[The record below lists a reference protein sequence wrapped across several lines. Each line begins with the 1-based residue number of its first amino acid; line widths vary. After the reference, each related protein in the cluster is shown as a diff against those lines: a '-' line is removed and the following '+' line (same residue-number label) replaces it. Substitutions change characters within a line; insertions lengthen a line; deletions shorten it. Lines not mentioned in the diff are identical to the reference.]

1 MQGTAA
7 PIPARGLAPI
17 TPHAATLESCPGN
30 CVVAQWSRMA
40 HPDPHPVAALV
51 LAIPSTLGRF
61 VVVWLTVSVF
71 LAIPF
76 LPTFGWEVLRNS
88 FLWPIACIYG
98 VVEWG
103 GFPPPW
109 TLGAMILP
117 ASMILGAWG
126 YVMEVAPAL
135 SLWVVAHCS
144 LMLTG
149 PALLADDVSGWVP
162 WIVALLWSLM
172 SFRWYRV
179 ARRSGKD

>member
-1 MQGTAA
+1 MPLG
-7 PIPARGLAPI
+7 PCPWIPALAQC
-17 TPHAATLESCPGN
+17 SD
-30 CVVAQWSRMA
+30 MA

-51 LAIPSTLGRF
+51 LAIPSALGRF

-88 FLWPIACIYG
+88 LLWPIACIYG
-98 VVEWG
+98 VVVWG

-117 ASMILGAWG
+117 AGMILGAWG
-126 YVMEVAPAL
+126 YVMDVAPAL
-135 SLWVVAHCS
+135 SLWVVAHCC

-149 PALLADDVSGWVP
+149 PALLADDVAGWVP
-162 WIVALLWSLM
+162 LVVALLWSLM
-172 SFRWYRV
+172 SLGWYRI
-179 ARRSGKD
+179 ARRSTGG

>member
-1 MQGTAA
+1 MCATRIAPLRPCPRDGT
-7 PIPARGLAPI
+7 PAQF
-17 TPHAATLESCPGN
+17 HA
-30 CVVAQWSRMA
+30 MA
-40 HPDPHPVAALV
+40 HPESHPVAALV

-88 FLWPIACIYG
+88 LLWPIACLYG
-98 VVEWG
+98 VVVWG

-117 ASMILGAWG
+117 AGMILGAWG

-135 SLWVVAHCS
+135 SLWMVAHCS

-172 SFRWYRV
+172 SLGWYRMV
-179 ARRSGKD
+179 RQSTTG